1 MGPLKRQM
9 ACRALFNRRVYQ
21 TRGSPNLLNKRE
33 NSSYFKGLLAAMEIE
48 GSALME
54 RQFPQEW
61 QIDAGLTRK
70 VVVDGVCMLIRL
82 VGQFEQRQ
90 REIRRDR
97 HVEFGC
103 AEGRNGDGTVADA
116 ARDLLPAN
124 SQFRVQPA
132 NRQRTVVRIFN
143 VELNGEILLQQ
154 ISAAHLDADDGDV
167 RPRKFGRDQRT
178 AAEETQRDG
187 Q

>member
-1 MGPLKRQM
+1 
-9 ACRALFNRRVYQ
+9 
-21 TRGSPNLLNKRE
+21 
-33 NSSYFKGLLAAMEIE
+33 
-48 GSALME
+48 ME

-70 VVVDGVCMLIRL
+70 LVVNGIRVLIRL
-82 VGQFEQRQ
+82 VGQFQQRQ
-90 REIRRDR
+90 REVRRDR
-97 HVEFGC
+97 HVEFRR
-103 AEGRNGDGTVADA
+103 AEGRNDDGTVADA
-116 ARDLLPAN
+116 ARDLLPTH

-167 RPRKFGRDQRT
+167 RPRKFGRDQRAT
-178 AAEETQRDG
+178 VEETQGDG